1 MTHSFE
7 KGQEMNTF
15 TPQNLKA
22 KWKIK
27 SWPRIPVFWRFQLGG
42 WLAFAVFSFPL
53 KWVVL
58 ESVPGSLLVSFYRD
72 SLGFFLTS
80 GMREIYKRVY
90 RTKPK
95 PMTMALIVAGV
106 SLIGGGILTL
116 FSLAF
121 HEVFDFEEE
130 KIFSHSMV
138 FAIFYFRTGLCAGWS
153 LLYFGIK
160 LLKDS
165 MDNDLR
171 LALAETAR
179 QRAELQLL
187 KAQMNPHFLY
197 NALNTIM
204 ADIGT
209 SGQQLKGLVRSLAE
223 YLRYSLET
231 RNNDRVPL
239 GQEFDAIAN
248 YLAVE
253 KARFRDKL
261 EVECRI
267 EPAARLALVPGIV
280 IQPLVENALKYGK
293 KTSSRPLKIRISV
306 SKLEPCAVEID
317 VSNTGTWVEPNPSEP
332 IGGVG
337 LENLKGRLMLLYPDA
352 HNVQISDADGW
363 VSVKIQIDSTS

>member
-1 MTHSFE
+1 
-7 KGQEMNTF
+7 MNTIA
-15 TPQNLKA
+15 PQNVKA
-22 KWKIK
+22 NWKI
-27 SWPRIPVFWRFQLGG
+27 SFWPRIPVFWRFQLGG
-42 WLAFAVFSFPL
+42 WLAFTLFSFPL

-58 ESVPGSLLVSFYRD
+58 ESVPGSILVSFYRD

-90 RTKPK
+90 RTKPR
-95 PMTMALIVAGV
+95 PAIMALIVTGV
-106 SLIGGGILTL
+106 SLIGGAILTI

-121 HEVFDFEEE
+121 HEFFDFEEE

-171 LALAETAR
+171 LALAEGAR

-204 ADIGT
+204 ADIGK
-209 SGQQLKGLVRSLAE
+209 SGQQLKDLVRSLAE

-231 RNNDRVPL
+231 RNDDRVPL

-253 KARFRDKL
+253 KARFREKL

-267 EPAARLALVPGIV
+267 DPAARLALVPGIV

-293 KTSSRPLKIRISV
+293 RTSPHPLKIRISV
-306 SKLEPCAVEID
+306 SQLEAGAVEID
-317 VSNTGTWVEPNPSEP
+317 ISNSGTWVEPNASES

-337 LENLKGRLMLLYPDA
+337 LENLKGRLKLLYPDS
-352 HNVQISDADGW
+352 HSVRIFDVDGW
-363 VSVKIQIDSTS
+363 VSVKIQIDSTL